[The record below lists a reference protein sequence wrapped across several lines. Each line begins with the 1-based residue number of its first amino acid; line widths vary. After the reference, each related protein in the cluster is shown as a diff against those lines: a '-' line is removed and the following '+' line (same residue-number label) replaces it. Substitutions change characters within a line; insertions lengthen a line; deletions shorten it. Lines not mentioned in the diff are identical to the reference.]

1 LTGNPCSFGDKYFW
15 ESLFVS
21 PDWLI
26 THHKAKRAERIS
38 FVRNLAIVS
47 SARLLDV
54 GCGIGAWSN
63 IFASETAASLIVGI
77 DRSHSLLQ
85 LHTSTFEYS
94 PRPKPLFL
102 ACDVQNLPFG
112 AECFDVVFVANTLA
126 YFEDIQAAL
135 DEICKV
141 TVSGG
146 RVILRNFDDGLTN
159 VHPCDP
165 ALVRKVL
172 MSAWKAESENGNM
185 NFFGRQIISIIPSRK
200 FSVVNASISLSAMRF
215 PFDLNQQEYIRQN
228 VLYLG
233 ERARKYLSEIEYLQW
248 ISLVAEHSAQNM
260 FVNEDASFAMGDY
273 VIELK
278 KDVY

>member
-1 LTGNPCSFGDKYFW
+1 
-15 ESLFVS
+15 
-21 PDWLI
+21 
-26 THHKAKRAERIS
+26 
-38 FVRNLAIVS
+38 
-47 SARLLDV
+47 
-54 GCGIGAWSN
+54 
-63 IFASETAASLIVGI
+63 
-77 DRSHSLLQ
+77 
-85 LHTSTFEYS
+85 
-94 PRPKPLFL
+94 
-102 ACDVQNLPFG
+102 
-112 AECFDVVFVANTLA
+112 
-126 YFEDIQAAL
+126 
-135 DEICKV
+135 
-141 TVSGG
+141 
-146 RVILRNFDDGLTN
+146 
-159 VHPCDP
+159 
-165 ALVRKVL
+165 